1 MCIVIEPDRRTRS
14 PGKSTKD
21 AARPFG
27 GVTSTTGA
35 AGTSIC
41 IAEELGWIAEEL
53 VTLDPR
59 ATNELLVVPVLDAD
73 GNDELSDG

>member
-21 AARPFG
+21 AARPLG

-35 AGTSIC
+35 AGASIC
-41 IAEELGWIAEEL
+41 IAEELGCVAEEL
-53 VTLDPR
+53 VTLEPR
-59 ATNELLVVPVLDAD
+59 ATNELSVVLARDVAD
-73 GNDELSDG
+73 NDELSDW